1 MGTWNVTDQ
10 KVRLVATAC
19 NKRWDSPSG
28 KKEKA
33 DGNVSLSII
42 HSTSEWLERKKWTVL
57 WRTIWRSMRSS
68 AGNEASLSAAHAGP
82 CP

>member
-28 KKEKA
+28 KGK
-33 DGNVSLSII
+33 GRR
-42 HSTSEWLERKKWTVL
+42 ERQPF
-57 WRTIWRSMRSS
+57 SDPS
-68 AGNEASLSAAHAGP
+68 NE
-82 CP
+82 